1 MNTLEYPNVIFYHG
15 TIIWI
20 IVPSSYSVEMCIFF
34 QGLDGRKTRMK
45 LLCLCSQ
52 PRDVSQSD
60 LKVGCQWTKLR
71 RTKVYDGLN
80 PRPGPGTYASEK
92 KLSFWW
98 IDLLVS
104 FLLFLRM
111 VQKLL
116 RSVIYILRKR
126 QGSHN
131 NRFPKI
137 HRSGFC
143 FII

>member
-1 MNTLEYPNVIFYHG
+1 MNYSSIILFCWNVYFLSG
-15 TIIWI
+15 TGWEKNENEIAMP
-20 IVPSSYSVEMCIFF
+20 V
-34 QGLDGRKTRMK
+34 
-45 LLCLCSQ
+45 LLT
-52 PRDVSQSD
+52 RDVSQSD
-60 LKVGCQWTKLR
+60 LKVGWQWTKLR
-71 RTKVYDGLN
+71 RTKVYGGLN